1 MPTSYLKEDTA
12 RQIVQRTM
20 SIIDYS
26 VNVMNEYGVIIA
38 SGDPRRLHQ
47 RHEGAVLALTENR
60 MVMIDEAVAGRLKG
74 VKPELTCR
82 LFFVSEW

>member
-47 RHEGAVLALTENR
+47 RHEGAV
-60 MVMIDEAVAGRLKG
+60 
-74 VKPELTCR
+74 
-82 LFFVSEW
+82 